1 MKQKRVKIIRHGG
14 SAGITIPARY
24 LKESQLKVG
33 DELSVT
39 FDDVLFYLKP
49 VEPREPKEQP
59 DENEK

>member
-14 SAGITIPARY
+14 SAGITLPAKY

-33 DELSVT
+33 DEMAVV

-49 VEPREPKEQP
+49 VEPRKEK
-59 DENEK
+59 DK